1 MSPTRSRT
9 SASWRDHVAPTTSI
23 AQGATAA
30 FRTFVVEVAHPV
42 EVGAAQE
49 AHLLQWLGKRLGR
62 PLAAPDLSRF
72 GYKLMGG
79 RLLPAGSAAAAQLMY
94 DDASGRRLTVY
105 VRAASG
111 TETAF
116 RFQKE
121 GEAATFAWIDQGFGF
136 AVTATAT
143 RDELLPI
150 AEAVYLSDRVAV
162 MSGGQITYIEA
173 IEATDRATKFER
185 QLEATQAALDTLR
198 GESEAADAR
207 IRELEITADAERKR
221 ADAAETKAATL
232 NDDVTQ
238 AVKQHKFHLYIVKTV
253 DEALTLLTGVDA
265 GEKSSRGLYPK
276 KSVNGRALHR
286 QQRFDTRQYGVR
298 AFKKGIQSRVHDFS
312 SGSFT
317 VSWAGAEFRQSV
329 STPDAYS

>member
-1 MSPTRSRT
+1 MIGEDDLQAYIDERLDGDRRAAVEAHLAAHPEIRERVAVERRQRAMLRRQLEAKFAEPVPARLRVANIRAAQRGQRT
-9 SASWRDHVAPTTSI
+9 GWMRTAAAALVIFVAGAAGGWFANGLVPASAPVAPTTSL

-79 RLLPAGSAAAAQLMY
+79 RLLPAGGAAAAQLMY

-116 RFQKE
+116 RFRQE
-121 GEAATFAWIDQGFGF
+121 GDAATFAWIDQGFGF
-136 AVTATAT
+136 AVTAMAS

-150 AEAVYLSDRVAV
+150 AEAVYR
-162 MSGGQITYIEA
+162 G
-173 IEATDRATKFER
+173 FE
-185 QLEATQAALDTLR
+185 
-198 GESEAADAR
+198 G
-207 IRELEITADAERKR
+207 
-221 ADAAETKAATL
+221 
-232 NDDVTQ
+232 
-238 AVKQHKFHLYIVKTV
+238 
-253 DEALTLLTGVDA
+253 
-265 GEKSSRGLYPK
+265 KS
-276 KSVNGRALHR
+276 
-286 QQRFDTRQYGVR
+286 
-298 AFKKGIQSRVHDFS
+298 
-312 SGSFT
+312 
-317 VSWAGAEFRQSV
+317 
-329 STPDAYS
+329 

>member
-1 MSPTRSRT
+1 MIGEDELQAFIDDRLDGERRAAVEAHLALHPEIRERVTLERRQRAMLRGQLEAKFAEPIPARLRVANIRAGQRGQWMGWMGTGWMRSAAAAAVIFVVGA
-9 SASWRDHVAPTTSI
+9 ASGWFANGLAPVSTQVAPTTSI

-72 GYKLMGG
+72 GYRLMGG

-116 RFQKE
+116 RFQQE
-121 GEAATFAWIDQGFGF
+121 GDASTFAWIDQGFGF
-136 AVTATAT
+136 AVTAVAS

-150 AEAVYLSDRVAV
+150 AEAVY
-162 MSGGQITYIEA
+162 
-173 IEATDRATKFER
+173 
-185 QLEATQAALDTLR
+185 
-198 GESEAADAR
+198 
-207 IRELEITADAERKR
+207 
-221 ADAAETKAATL
+221 
-232 NDDVTQ
+232 
-238 AVKQHKFHLYIVKTV
+238 
-253 DEALTLLTGVDA
+253 
-265 GEKSSRGLYPK
+265 
-276 KSVNGRALHR
+276 
-286 QQRFDTRQYGVR
+286 QRFVG
-298 AFKKGIQSRVHDFS
+298 KS
-312 SGSFT
+312 
-317 VSWAGAEFRQSV
+317 
-329 STPDAYS
+329 